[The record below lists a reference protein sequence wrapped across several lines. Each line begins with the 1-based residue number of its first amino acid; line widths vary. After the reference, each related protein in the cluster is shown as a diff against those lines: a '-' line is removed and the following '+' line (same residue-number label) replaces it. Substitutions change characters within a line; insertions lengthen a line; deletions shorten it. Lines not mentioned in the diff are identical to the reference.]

1 MYFVI
6 PKNTS
11 DTVEEIE
18 LLPGGKEKQ
27 VNNQNKFQFVDL
39 CIQTQTILEVKRS
52 IENIKKGVE
61 RVIPE

>member
-39 CIQTQTILEVKRS
+39 W
-52 IENIKKGVE
+52 
-61 RVIPE
+61 